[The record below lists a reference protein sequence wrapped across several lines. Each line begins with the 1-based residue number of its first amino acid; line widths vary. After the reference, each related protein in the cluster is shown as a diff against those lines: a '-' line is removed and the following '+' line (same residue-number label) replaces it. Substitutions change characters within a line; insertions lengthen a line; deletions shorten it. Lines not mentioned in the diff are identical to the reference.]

1 MSAIIPPNLSAL
13 IGRPYSASG
22 QLVYSTGAG
31 RWTVL
36 PAGTNGYVLTVSS
49 GVPAWVSPAAA
60 SGAVPLSTVTT
71 AGDLIVANGSESVT
85 RLGIGSNGQVLAVSG
100 GALTW
105 ITPASGGDVVG
116 PASATDHA
124 IARFDTTTGKLIQ
137 SSLTTIDDA
146 GNIIL
151 PALAEVD
158 GRDVSV
164 DGDKL
169 DSITSVGSGA
179 IITATERTNLGT
191 AFTHSQAS
199 GNPHST
205 SAADVGA
212 PALSTVTAAGSLY
225 VGTGVGTVGELA
237 KGTAGQLLRTDG
249 TATTLEYW
257 TLSVGTTDLV
267 DGAVTTA
274 KLGADA
280 VDGTKIADLA
290 VDSEH
295 IAAGAIDTGHIAD
308 AQVTNAKLANMAQA
322 TIKGRASG
330 AGTGAPVDLTATQ
343 VRTILNVAD
352 GADVTADAGAVMEA
366 DYNAHTILA
375 ATTDDTPVAL
385 TVGEQ
390 TLVGRITGGNIAALT
405 AAQARVLIA
414 QADAL
419 PFEAIG
425 VHPDATV
432 PATLTAPYNLTVAS
446 AYVVPI
452 GDVPSVGTATLT
464 VTNVTQTRTIV
475 ASVDLVALTSPSLAV
490 DTPRVLTIGS
500 GTAIQADAGDVLRAT
515 LVYSSGVL
523 PVEVSG
529 VAQAEIAVILYVVPR

>member
-36 PAGTNGYVLTVSS
+36 PAGTDGYVLTVSS

-71 AGDLIVANGSESVT
+71 AGDLIVADGSESVT

-116 PASATDHA
+116 PASATDNA
-124 IARFDTTTGKLIQ
+124 IARFDTSTGKLLQ
-137 SSLTTIDDA
+137 NSAVTIDDS
-146 GNIIL
+146 GNINL
-151 PALAEVD
+151 PSLAEVD

-212 PALSTVTAAGSLY
+212 DPAGTASAAVAAHVAAADPHPGYVLESREAQANGIATLDGSGQVPLSQLGNVPAAPVTSVAGQ
-225 VGTGVGTVGELA
+225 TGVVTLDADDVSETVGRRWLA
-237 KGTAGQLLRTDG
+237 TD
-249 TATTLEYW
+249 A
-257 TLSVGTTDLV
+257 VVTTDLV
-267 DGAVTTA
+267 DGAVTNA

-295 IAAGAIDTGHIAD
+295 IAAGAIDPAH
-308 AQVTNAKLANMAQA
+308 LSA
-322 TIKGRASG
+322 T
-330 AGTGAPVDLTATQ
+330 VATLQ
-343 VRTILNVAD
+343 
-352 GADVTADAGAVMEA
+352 
-366 DYNAHTILA
+366 
-375 ATTDDTPVAL
+375 
-385 TVGEQ
+385 
-390 TLVGRITGGNIAALT
+390 GRIGGYPVSAGDTTYEYWRA
-405 AAQARVLIA
+405 
-414 QADAL
+414 
-419 PFEAIG
+419 PF
-425 VHPDATV
+425 DATV
-432 PATLTAPYNLTVAS
+432 VAVIATAAGAAITDTTMDAS
-446 AYVVPI
+446 ADPF
-452 GDVPSVGTATLT
+452 GTPTSIFGGAAS
-464 VTNVTQTRTIV
+464 IV
-475 ASVDLVALTSPSLAV
+475 ASEGGEVSPA
-490 DTPRVLTIGS
+490 IS
-500 GTAIQADAGDVLRAT
+500 GTTYNIDAGDYLRVGVTGGGSAT
-515 LVYSSGVL
+515 G
-523 PVEVSG
+523 EV
-529 VAQAEIAVILYVVPR
+529 AVVHLIYRRR

>member
-1 MSAIIPPNLSAL
+1 MTLRVVRVNYFIDGIA
-13 IGRPYSASG
+13 ASTFDAAG
-22 QLVYSTGAG
+22 QLLYYDGTNVAALD
-31 RWTVL
+31 V
-36 PAGTNGYVLTVSS
+36 GTNGYVLTVS
-49 GVPAWVSPAAA
+49 GGLPAWVSPAAA

-71 AGDLIVANGSESVT
+71 AGDLIVADGSESVT

-116 PASATDHA
+116 PASATDNA
-124 IARFDTTTGKLIQ
+124 IARFDLSTGKLIQ

-169 DSITSVGSGA
+169 DTITSVGSGA

-191 AFTHSQAS
+191 AYTHSQTT

-257 TLSVGTTDLV
+257 TLSVGTTDLA

-308 AQVTNAKLANMAQA
+308 AQVSNAKLADMAQA

-330 AGTGAPVDLTATQ
+330 AGTGAPVD
-343 VRTILNVAD
+343 
-352 GADVTADAGAVMEA
+352 
-366 DYNAHTILA
+366 
-375 ATTDDTPVAL
+375 
-385 TVGEQ
+385 
-390 TLVGRITGGNIAALT
+390 LT

-432 PATLTAPYNLTVAS
+432 PATLTAPYDLTVAS
-446 AYVVPI
+446 AYVVAI

-475 ASVDLVALTSPSLAV
+475 SSIDLVTLSPAV
-490 DTPRVLTIGS
+490 DVPEDLAGTLGS

-523 PVEVSG
+523 PAEVSG
-529 VAQAEIAVILYVVPR
+529 VAQAEISIILYVVPR